1 MAVNNGKPKYSWL
14 EKAFKI
20 LEELSIIYNLI
31 LYSLKVMVSLKSQK
45 RLAAEV
51 LKCGRK
57 RVWMDPNEV
66 EQIGQANSRVFVR
79 KLIKDGLIMKRKQK
93 VHSRARARLHLEAKR
108 KGNHTG
114 AGKRRGTRESRMPTK
129 ILWVRRQRVLRRLL
143 RKYRE
148 AKKIDRTLYHKF
160 YLASKGNQFKNR
172 TVLIEAIFKE
182 KTKKIETQK
191 LEAQQDAR
199 RQKNLELRKK
209 RAEKQQKL

>member
-1 MAVNNGKPKYSWL
+1 
-14 EKAFKI
+14 
-20 LEELSIIYNLI
+20 
-31 LYSLKVMVSLKSQK
+31 MVSLKSQK

-182 KTKKIETQK
+182 KTKKVETEK